1 MYKIVLLRHGESEWN
16 KKNLFTG
23 WTDVP
28 LSKGGITEAKKAGII
43 LKSHN
48 FQFDCAYVSVLK
60 RSLQTLWFSLEIS
73 DQLWIP
79 WEKSW
84 RLNERHYGALQGLN
98 KKQTAEI
105 YGEEQVHQWRRGYKI
120 KPPQL
125 KKSDKRFPGRQR
137 MYENLSDDELP
148 LGESLEDTVNR
159 FLPYWNDT
167 IIPVVKSGKRII
179 IVAHGNS
186 LRALVKHLDN
196 ISDDD
201 ITSLEIGTGKPIVYE
216 LNENLQPITHY
227 YL

>member
-1 MYKIVLLRHGESEWN
+1 MYKIVLLRHGESVWN

-28 LSKGGITEAKKAGII
+28 LSRKGINEAKEAGKL
-43 LKSHN
+43 LKLNN
-48 FQFDCAYVSVLK
+48 FQFDYAFVSVLK
-60 RSLQTLWFSLEIS
+60 RSLQTLWYTLDQT

-98 KKQTAEI
+98 KTQTAEI
-105 YGEEQVHQWRRGYKI
+105 YGVEQVQQWRRGYKI

-125 KKSDKRFPGRQR
+125 KKDDKRYPGNDRK
-137 MYENLSDDELP
+137 YHDLTDAELP
-148 LGESLEDTVNR
+148 IGESLEDTVLR
-159 FLPYWNDT
+159 FLPYWHER
-167 IIPVVKSGKRII
+167 IVPVVKSGKQII

-186 LRALVKHLDN
+186 LRALIKHLDS
-196 ISDDD
+196 ISDED
-201 ITSLEIGTGKPIVYE
+201 IVSLEIGTGKPIVYE
-216 LNENLQPITHY
+216 LDENLHPLRNY

>member
-1 MYKIVLLRHGESEWN
+1 MYSIVLLRHGESEWN
-16 KKNLFTG
+16 KQNLFTG

-28 LSKGGITEAKKAGII
+28 LSEQGII
-43 LKSHN
+43 EAQEAGNRLKMHN
-48 FQFDCAYVSVLK
+48 FQFDQAYVSVLK
-60 RSLQTLWFSLEIS
+60 RSLQTLWYVMEVL

-98 KKQTAEI
+98 KQHTTEI
-105 YGEEQVHQWRRGYKI
+105 YGEVQVHQWRRGFKI

-125 KKSDKRFPGRQR
+125 KKTDKRYPGRLR
-137 MYENLSDDELP
+137 MYNNLSEEELP

-159 FLPYWNDT
+159 CLPYWHNE
-167 IIPVVKSGKRII
+167 IIPSLKGGKRII

-186 LRALVKHLDN
+186 LRALVKHLDD
-196 ISDDD
+196 ISDDE
-201 ITSLEIGTGKPIVYE
+201 ISSLEISTGRPVIYE
-216 LNENLQPITHY
+216 LDENFRALNNY